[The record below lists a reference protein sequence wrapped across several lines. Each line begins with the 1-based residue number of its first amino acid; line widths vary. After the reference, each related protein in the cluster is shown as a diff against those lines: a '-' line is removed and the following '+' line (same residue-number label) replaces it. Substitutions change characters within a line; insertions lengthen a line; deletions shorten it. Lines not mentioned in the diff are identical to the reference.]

1 MLDGY
6 TLKRIRLLNHKSQV
20 QVAEG
25 IGVSERYIKYME
37 ANEVSPSEVTYNDYL
52 NFCYKGIVS
61 EKAKQKKAEAKAQAE
76 AEKAMQAEKAEAEK
90 PRRRT
95 RLK

>member
-25 IGVSERYIKYME
+25 IGVSERYIKFIE
-37 ANEVSPSEVTYNDYL
+37 ANEVSPSEITYNDYL

-76 AEKAMQAEKAEAEK
+76 AEKAMQAEQKK